1 MSTTLKSEMRE
12 TKKKSNLTQLR
23 KDGFVPAIVYG
34 YKMEATPVSVTEND
48 LLKTL
53 KVTGRN
59 GVLKLDVGGKNV
71 DVVLSDYQAGALKG
85 DIRHAD
91 FLAINMTEELE
102 VDVQVHLVGPSIGE
116 KEGGVVQ
123 QPNFEL
129 RIKVKPSEI
138 PESFEIDITKL
149 QIGETIT
156 VADIREKSKFEILSD
171 DEHSLVL
178 ISAPRTEQE
187 MEALESEPS
196 EDADAE
202 TKVIGE
208 KEE

>member
-23 KDGFVPAIVYG
+23 KEGFVPAIVYG
-34 YKMEATPVSVTEND
+34 YKMDATPVSVTEND

-59 GVLKLDVGGKNV
+59 GVLKLDVDGKSV
-71 DVVLSDYQAGALKG
+71 DVVLGDYQAGALKG

-91 FLAINMTEELE
+91 FLAIDMTEELE

-116 KEGGVVQ
+116 KEGVVVQ

-138 PESFEIDITKL
+138 PESFEVDITKL

-156 VADIREKSKFEILSD
+156 VADIRGKSKFEILSD
-171 DEHSLVL
+171 DDHSLVL

-187 MEALESEPS
+187 MEELESEPS
-196 EDADAE
+196 VDVDAE

-208 KEE
+208 KVE